1 MKMLK
6 KEYQEAVVP
15 KLKDTLGGGNPYGV
29 SRPKKVVI
37 NMGVGAD
44 KDKKEALAQAKTDLE
59 AIAGQAPSFRL
70 AKQAVASFSL
80 KKGDTV
86 GLAVTLRGRKMWDF
100 IEKLVKV
107 VLPRT
112 KDFRGV
118 SRKSFDGKGN
128 FTIGIKEQTAF
139 PEIDPHK
146 VDKIRGL
153 EATIVMSGDDDE
165 KAYQV
170 LREMGMPF
178 RD

>member
-1 MKMLK
+1 MLK
-6 KEYQEAVVP
+6 EFYQKEVVP
-15 KLKDTLGGGNPYGV
+15 KLKDTIGGGNPHGV
-29 SRPKKVVI
+29 PRPEKIVV
-37 NMGVGAD
+37 NMGVGAERD
-44 KDKKEALAQAKTDLE
+44 KEEALGRAKDDL
-59 AIAGQAPSFRL
+59 ATITGQSPSFRL
-70 AKQAVASFSL
+70 AKQAVASFSI
-80 KKGDTV
+80 KKGDIV
-86 GLAVTLRGRKMWDF
+86 GIAVTLRGKKMWDF
-100 IEKLVKV
+100 LEKLVKV

-128 FTIGIKEQTAF
+128 LTIGIKEQTAF

-153 EATIVMSGDDDE
+153 EATVAMSTDDDE

-170 LREMGMPF
+170 LKELGMPF

>member
-1 MKMLK
+1 MLK
-6 KEYQEAVVP
+6 EVYWKEVVP
-15 KLKDTLGGGNPYGV
+15 KLKESIGGGNPYGV
-29 SRPKKVVI
+29 PRPEKIVI
-37 NMGVGAD
+37 NMGVGAER
-44 KDKKEALAQAKTDLE
+44 DKKEALEAAKADL
-59 AIAGQAPSFRL
+59 AVIAGQAPSFRL
-70 AKQAVASFSL
+70 AKQAVASFSI
-80 KKGDTV
+80 KRGDIV
-86 GLAVTLRGRKMWDF
+86 GVAATLRGGKMWDF
-100 IEKLVKV
+100 LEKLVKV

-128 FTIGIKEQTAF
+128 FTIGIREQTAF

-153 EATIVMSGDDDE
+153 EVTVVMSTKDNE

-170 LREMGMPF
+170 LKELGMPF

>member
-1 MKMLK
+1 MLK
-6 KEYQEAVVP
+6 EVYQKEIVP
-15 KLKDTLGGGNPYGV
+15 KLKDDVGGGNPYGV
-29 SRPKKVVI
+29 PHPEKIVV
-37 NMGVGAD
+37 NMGVGAER
-44 KDKKEALAQAKTDLE
+44 DKKEALERAKEDL
-59 AIAGQAPSFRL
+59 ATITGQTPSFRL
-70 AKQAVASFSL
+70 AKQAVASFSIR
-80 KKGDTV
+80 KGDVV
-86 GLAVTLRGRKMWDF
+86 GIAVTLRGRMMWDF
-100 IEKLVKV
+100 LEKLIKV

-128 FTIGIKEQTAF
+128 FTIGVKEQTAF

-153 EATIVMSGDDDE
+153 EITVVMSTDDNE

-170 LREMGMPF
+170 LKEIGMPF